1 MAKNGVKSRDRSR
14 FGSLLLYVPPM
25 CYDQL
30 VAYYVFQVSDLSV
43 YGKQRK
49 AQEVFTYLVK
59 ERSCWGFGPHTPNRK
74 AIQPGDRVLFY
85 LTGVSNQVF
94 VGAATLKT
102 GAYEN
107 PAESQ
112 NLFLDPSTLRI
123 DLEDVRVFDEPKPRK
138 TFSSIDWAPAQGGS
152 SKISERDYN
161 VILGYEPDKLNS
173 DEETADEEMGYALEK
188 HLEEFI
194 VENWQKID
202 FGEKLTLYV
211 DENGNTGKQYYTEE
225 VGYVDLLAQDEK
237 GGFVVIELKK
247 GRKNDEVI
255 GQVLRYMGWVRN
267 KLCGPNTQVRGYIIV
282 GERDPKLNYAL
293 QEIGDKVQAMVY
305 KVSFKLTRY

>member
-1 MAKNGVKSRDRSR
+1 M
-14 FGSLLLYVPPM
+14 
-25 CYDQL
+25 
-30 VAYYVFQVSDLSV
+30 AYYVFQVSDLSV

-49 AQEVFTYLVK
+49 AHEVFTYLVK
-59 ERSCWGFGPHTPNRK
+59 ERSCWGFGLHTPNRK
-74 AIQPGDRVLFY
+74 AIQPGDKVLFY
-85 LTGVSNQVF
+85 LTGMNNQVF

-107 PAESQ
+107 LPESQ
-112 NLFLDPSTLRI
+112 NLFLDPTTLRI
-123 DLEDVRVFDEPKPRK
+123 DLEDIAVFDEPKPRK
-138 TFSSIDWAPAQGGS
+138 AYGSISWVPAQGGS

-161 VILGYEPDKLNS
+161 VIMGFEPDVLNS
-173 DEETADEEMGYALEK
+173 PEEVAEEEMNYALEK

-202 FGEKLTLYV
+202 FGEKLSLYV
-211 DENGNTGKQYYTEE
+211 DENGNSGKQYYTEE
-225 VGYVDLLAQDEK
+225 VGYIDLLAQDEK

-255 GQVLRYMGWVRN
+255 GQVLRYMGWVRQ
-267 KLCGPNTQVRGYIIV
+267 KLSKPDAHVRGYIIV

-293 QEIGDKVQAMVY
+293 QEIGDKVRAMVY